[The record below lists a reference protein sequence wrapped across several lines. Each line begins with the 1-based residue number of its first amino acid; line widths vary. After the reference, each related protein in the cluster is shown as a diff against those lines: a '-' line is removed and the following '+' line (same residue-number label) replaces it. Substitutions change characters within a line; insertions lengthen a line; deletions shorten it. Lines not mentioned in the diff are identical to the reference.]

1 MKELT
6 VEQSYLIKLEKFEGP
21 INLLLDLIRKKKI
34 DIYGIKLSSIIID
47 FLNYI
52 KKNKDIIL
60 DTLSGFLY
68 TASILLEIKSK
79 SLIPS
84 KSETIDEDEEISEDI
99 LKRREAEYKV
109 FIKIYNYLIKLYEE
123 ENLYYLREAPIEKEF
138 LDAIPD
144 FLNIINLKEINS
156 LASKLLQHK
165 EDRIDLSSIYKEGL
179 SITIFEEMERIKKIL
194 EDKDDIMFK
203 DITGNYAKLIDKIIC
218 FLSIL
223 ELYKKEIIDI
233 LQFESF
239 GNILIRKAVN

>member
-1 MKELT
+1 LKELT

>member
-21 INLLLDLIRKKKI
+21 INLLLELIKKKKF
-34 DIYGIKLSSIIID
+34 DIYKIKLSSIIID
-47 FLNYI
+47 FVNYI

-84 KSETIDEDEEISEDI
+84 KSATIDESEKIDEDI
-99 LKRREAEYKV
+99 LKKREAEYKV

-144 FLNIINLKEINS
+144 FLNTINIKEINS

-165 EDRIDLSSIYKEGL
+165 EDRMDLSSIYKESL
-179 SITIFEEMERIKKIL
+179 SVTIFEEMERIKKIL

-203 DITGNYAKLIDKIIC
+203 DITGNYTKLIDKIIC

-239 GNILIRKAVN
+239 GNILIKKAGN

>member
-21 INLLLDLIRKKKI
+21 INLLLELIRKKKI

-47 FLNYI
+47 FINYI
-52 KKNKDIIL
+52 KKNKNIIL

-84 KSETIDEDEEISEDI
+84 KSETIDKDEEISEDI
-99 LKRREAEYKV
+99 LKKREAEYKV
-109 FIKIYNYLIKLYEE
+109 FIKISNYLIKLYEE

-138 LDAIPD
+138 LDVIPD
-144 FLNIINLKEINS
+144 FLNTINIKEINS

-165 EDRIDLSSIYKEGL
+165 EDRIDLSSIYNESL

-203 DITGNYAKLIDKIIC
+203 DIAGNYTKLIDK
-218 FLSIL
+218 
-223 ELYKKEIIDI
+223 
-233 LQFESF
+233 
-239 GNILIRKAVN
+239 

>member
-21 INLLLDLIRKKKI
+21 INLLLELIRKKKI

-47 FLNYI
+47 FVNYI

-84 KSETIDEDEEISEDI
+84 KSETIDEGEEIDEDI
-99 LKRREAEYKV
+99 LKKREAEYKV
-109 FIKIYNYLIKLYEE
+109 FIKISNYLIKLYEE
-123 ENLYYLREAPIEKEF
+123 ENLYYLREAPLEKEF
-138 LDAIPD
+138 LDVIPD
-144 FLNIINLKEINS
+144 FLNTINIKEINS

-165 EDRIDLSSIYKEGL
+165 EDRIDLSSIYNESL

-203 DITGNYAKLIDKIIC
+203 DIAGNYTELIDKIIC

-239 GNILIRKAVN
+239 GNILIKKAGN